1 MDFYQFRR
9 HSAKVRN
16 RLCLS
21 FGGHQSLVNNS
32 RILFS
37 IALLS
42 VNYLRFTI
50 FEADDFIMKPDK
62 RLILFLL
69 FSILGISFSFYAYQ
83 IIYTPNILVDKE
95 DRAII
100 VKEDYSFKDIQ
111 KELHEGNFVQDLV
124 SFSFLARLT
133 GYDNQIKPGRYI
145 LRKDMTNLEALRILR
160 TGKQEPVR
168 ITFNNVRLISD
179 LSEKITRNLEMTP
192 EEFEVSLINFAMTN
206 KLGFTKDNV
215 LAIFIPNTYEV
226 YFNISPEALVK
237 RMLNEYEDFWNEDR
251 IDKARKLG
259 ISQIEVSVL
268 ASIVQAETVK
278 SEEAPTI
285 AGLYLNRLKKGI
297 PLQADPTLVYAVG
310 DFGLKRVLNEH
321 KQIDSPY
328 NTYKYPGLPPGPIN
342 LPEINSIDAVL
353 NYFSSDYYY
362 MCAREDFSGYHNFT
376 SSYNEHMNNA
386 IRYQRAL
393 TLEQR
398 KASQNKR

>member
-1 MDFYQFRR
+1 
-9 HSAKVRN
+9 
-16 RLCLS
+16 
-21 FGGHQSLVNNS
+21 
-32 RILFS
+32 
-37 IALLS
+37 
-42 VNYLRFTI
+42 
-50 FEADDFIMKPDK
+50 MKPDK